1 MFQFDTLSHRSSH
14 SSLGTSKLGT
24 SKLGTV
30 SAVSTPLQG
39 SMENL
44 GIHSIKKGVGN
55 HPTTSGVLDEW
66 EAKLLGH
73 KKGLHVTPA
82 HDDDSI
88 SMSSIT
94 SGISRH
100 LSSAASQVT
109 TQDTWTPY
117 NRQETKEYK
126 GSMSSLPSYHEA

>member
-1 MFQFDTLSHRSSH
+1 M
-14 SSLGTSKLGT
+14 G
-24 SKLGTV
+24 
-30 SAVSTPLQG
+30 
-39 SMENL
+39 ENL
-44 GIHSIKKGVGN
+44 GIHSIKRGVGN

-82 HDDDSI
+82 HDDDTI

-126 GSMSSLPSYHEA
+126 GSMSSLPSYHEVRLISEELLTRNSN